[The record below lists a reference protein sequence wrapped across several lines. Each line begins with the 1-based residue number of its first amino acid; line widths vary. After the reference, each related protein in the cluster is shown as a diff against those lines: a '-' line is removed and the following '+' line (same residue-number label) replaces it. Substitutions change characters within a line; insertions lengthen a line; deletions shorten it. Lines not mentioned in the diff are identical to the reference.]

1 MSHNT
6 LDRRGFLK
14 LGAAG
19 AMAALGLQ
27 VAQAAWPA
35 KSRSRWGSIRPL
47 SLRDRT
53 SV

>member
-1 MSHNT
+1 MSQKP

-35 KSRSRWGSIRPL
+35 KSHAEGS
-47 SLRDRT
+47 SDH
-53 SV
+53 S